1 MQGPAALDSARFVHA
16 ALFYRTRAEFTS
28 GVLPFAEAGAKA
40 GVPVMVASQGRN
52 LELMRARLD
61 GLGERVAFAD
71 LASIGPNPAR
81 LLGWMQQV
89 TEQHRGHVVRYVHE
103 AVWRSRR
110 PEEIHE
116 VIRHEAL
123 INQIAS
129 HWRVSVLCPYDLALG
144 RDVLASAERTHPVLL
159 RGGHRLASPSYDPHV
174 RVPASCDRPLE
185 DPPARAAVLAYREDL
200 ARVRAFTTGHADQA
214 GLPDRL
220 VRDLVI
226 AVGELAANTLAHTS
240 GPGQLSIWATP
251 KEVICEIRDSG
262 HIDDPL
268 TGRLRPDPADLGG
281 GRGLWVVNQVCDLVQ
296 IRTSRSDTQ
305 IRLHMRLP
313 A

>member
-1 MQGPAALDSARFVHA
+1 VQGPPAPGSARFAHA

-28 GVLPFAEAGAKA
+28 GVLPFVAAGAEA
-40 GVPVMVASQGRN
+40 GVPVVVASQGRS
-52 LELMRARLD
+52 LRLLRDRLD

-71 LASIGPNPAR
+71 LAGIGPNPAR

-89 TEQHRGHVVRYVHE
+89 TEQHHGQAVRYVHE
-103 AVWRSRR
+103 AAWRSRR

-129 HWRVSVLCPYDLALG
+129 RWQVSVLCPYDLALG
-144 RDVLASAERTHPVLL
+144 HDVLASAERTHPAVL

-174 RVPASCDRPLE
+174 RVPAECDRPLE
-185 DPPARAAVLAYREDL
+185 DPPARAAVLAYRDDL

-240 GPGQLSIWATP
+240 GPGRLSIWATP
-251 KEVICEIRDSG
+251 KEVVCQVHDSG
-262 HIDDPL
+262 HIEDPL

-296 IRTSRSDTQ
+296 IRTSGSDTQ